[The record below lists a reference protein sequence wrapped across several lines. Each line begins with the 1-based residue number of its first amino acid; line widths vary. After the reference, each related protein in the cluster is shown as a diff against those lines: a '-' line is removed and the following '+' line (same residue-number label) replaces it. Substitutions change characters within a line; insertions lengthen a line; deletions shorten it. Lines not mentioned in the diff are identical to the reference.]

1 MSTRRSPAAAGA
13 LGILVIL
20 LATLSAFFL
29 DSLPIIGAGATYKA
43 EFSEAAGLKPANEV
57 RIAGVK
63 VGQVT
68 GIELEGDRVVV
79 EFKVK
84 DAWIGDDTSASIQIK
99 TILGQ
104 KYLALEPRGSDVLDP
119 SDAIP
124 LDRTVAPYDVIQAFS
139 SAATTLGDI
148 DSEQLASSFDAL
160 SEAFSETPDDVRAAL
175 DGVSRISETIASRD
189 QELKKLLDATGQTSQ
204 ILADR
209 NAEFNQLIS
218 DGALLIAEL
227 NNRRQA
233 ISQLLDGTKRMST
246 ELSGLVQENEE
257 QFGPALEQLRGVVQV
272 LQDNNDNLDRAFQL
286 YEPFVRLYTNVV
298 GNGRWFD
305 QVVVNLTPPGL
316 PEIPG
321 YREPGRTLEGGN

>member
-1 MSTRRSPAAAGA
+1 MSRRRSPAAAGA
-13 LGILVIL
+13 LGILVVL

-43 EFSEAAGLKPANEV
+43 EFSEAAGLKPTNEV

-68 GIELEGDRVVV
+68 AVELEGDRVVV
-79 EFKVK
+79 EFNVK

-104 KYLALEPRGSDVLDP
+104 KYLALDPRGTEVLNPSDV
-119 SDAIP
+119 IP
-124 LDRTVAPYDVIQAFS
+124 LERTVAPYDVIEAFS

-148 DSEQLASSFDAL
+148 DSEQLAAGFAAL
-160 SEAFSETPDDVRAAL
+160 SDAFSETPDDVRAAL

-189 QELKKLLDATGQTSQ
+189 QELKKLLDATAQTSQ

-209 NAEFNQLIS
+209 NVEFNRLIS
-218 DGALLIAEL
+218 DGALLVAEL
-227 NNRRQA
+227 NNRREA
-233 ISQLLDGTKRMST
+233 ISQLLDGTQRMST
-246 ELSGLVQENEE
+246 ELSGLVRENEE
-257 QFGPALEQLRGVVQV
+257 QFGPALEQLRGVVQI
-272 LQDNNDNLDRAFQL
+272 LQDNNDNLDRAFEL

-316 PEIPG
+316 PDIPG